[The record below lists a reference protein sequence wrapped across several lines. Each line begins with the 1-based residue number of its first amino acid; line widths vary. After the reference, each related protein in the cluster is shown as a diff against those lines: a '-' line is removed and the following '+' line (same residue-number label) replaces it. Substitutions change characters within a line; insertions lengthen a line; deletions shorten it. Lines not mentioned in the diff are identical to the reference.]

1 MKNSFH
7 HNTQYAHT
15 ISQSPTPPSKTP
27 PNHYGSTT
35 TGHAQ
40 TSNPDDFLPP
50 TEQNPPQSSAR
61 QDDTTVGTTTSN
73 FTRTTHNN
81 NQSIHNAKFQELEA
95 QIKNHQ
101 REFKDIHARFDA
113 LNDQLLRN
121 MNIASTHSAQFSQLE
136 RQFSEMHSAIQLLL
150 QRTTDSSHSNISPEA
165 ASTPQVA
172 SQIPNIEATLRHHE
186 NHPTPTA
193 LLTPTTSPEKKRI
206 RQTND
211 DISSPESHLTN
222 MQDLS
227 AQYEVSTPAAS
238 GT

>member
-1 MKNSFH
+1 MAPPQLDMDKH
-7 HNTQYAHT
+7 LIPT
-15 ISQSPTPPSKTP
+15 IF
-27 PNHYGSTT
+27 
-35 TGHAQ
+35 
-40 TSNPDDFLPP
+40 FLPP
-50 TEQNPPQSSAR
+50 NRTHPKAPPGKTILRSAQQR
-61 QDDTTVGTTTSN
+61 QISPEPL
-73 FTRTTHNN
+73 NN
-81 NQSIHNAKFQELEA
+81 NQNIHNAKFQELEA

-113 LNDQLLRN
+113 LNNQLLRN

-136 RQFSEMHSAIQLLL
+136 RQFTSEMHSAIQLLL

-172 SQIPNIEATLRHHE
+172 SQIPNIEAPLPHHE

-193 LLTPTTSPEKKRI
+193 LSTPTTSQENKRI

-222 MQDLS
+222 VQDLS

>member
-1 MKNSFH
+1 
-7 HNTQYAHT
+7 
-15 ISQSPTPPSKTP
+15 
-27 PNHYGSTT
+27 
-35 TGHAQ
+35 
-40 TSNPDDFLPP
+40 
-50 TEQNPPQSSAR
+50 
-61 QDDTTVGTTTSN
+61 
-73 FTRTTHNN
+73 
-81 NQSIHNAKFQELEA
+81 
-95 QIKNHQ
+95 
-101 REFKDIHARFDA
+101 
-113 LNDQLLRN
+113 

-150 QRTTDSSHSNISPEA
+150 QRTTDSLHSNISPEA

-172 SQIPNIEATLRHHE
+172 SQIPNIEASTLRHHE